1 MVDQARGELYAR
13 VFDVS
18 ADVVVPSQKRE
29 IRFPITVGVA
39 GNVASTG
46 KVLLCDML
54 SVKASELSTDNEHP
68 RRLQEPILQSRS
80 RQADRYDD

>member
-18 ADVVVPSQKRE
+18 ADVVQPSQKRE

-46 KVLLCDML
+46 KVGTQCIM
-54 SVKASELSTDNEHP
+54 AG
-68 RRLQEPILQSRS
+68 RLI
-80 RQADRYDD
+80 D

>member
-18 ADVVVPSQKRE
+18 ADVVLPSQKRE

-46 KVLLCDML
+46 KVG
-54 SVKASELSTDNEHP
+54 TPDN
-68 RRLQEPILQSRS
+68 
-80 RQADRYDD
+80 A